1 MARFISSLAL
11 AASIALASAC
21 FVFVAVGPGVL
32 LTPPPLILSPTH
44 LIPTPLPGFSCPA
57 IPPWSGTIVVLFGD
71 GDDDFE
77 LDEVVVRFVDR
88 HGAAG
93 PATVFDR
100 TVLADRFGS
109 LVLSDH
115 RSRGFPF
122 AFRFGCATAA
132 SGTIFV
138 SVRVRSSDGQV
149 HDETRSLTVN

>member
-1 MARFISSLAL
+1 MARFTGSLAL
-11 AASIALASAC
+11 AASIALSPAC
-21 FVFVAVGPGVL
+21 FVFVAVGPSAV

-44 LIPTPLPGFSCPA
+44 LIPTPHPGFSCPVL
-57 IPPWSGTIVVLFGD
+57 PPWSGTIVVLFGD
-71 GDDDFE
+71 GDDNFE

-88 HGAAG
+88 HGLAG
-93 PATVFDR
+93 QSTVFDR

-109 LVLSDH
+109 LVLRDH

-138 SVRVRSSDGQV
+138 SVRVRSGDGQM
-149 HDETRSLTVN
+149 HEESGSLTVN